1 MKAAFLF
8 GYFITFIYCSELS
21 KEAENS
27 NLESSDKLEKIPQD
41 DKNELRKVPLRYR
54 SNLVHDRN
62 MIGLRNILIKVRA
75 ERQNKRNSE
84 IKAEESV

>member
-1 MKAAFLF
+1 M
-8 GYFITFIYCSELS
+8 S
-21 KEAENS
+21 KEAENAT
-27 NLESSDKLEKIPQD
+27 LESDKLEKTPQD
-41 DKNELRKVPLRYR
+41 DKNELRRVPFRYR